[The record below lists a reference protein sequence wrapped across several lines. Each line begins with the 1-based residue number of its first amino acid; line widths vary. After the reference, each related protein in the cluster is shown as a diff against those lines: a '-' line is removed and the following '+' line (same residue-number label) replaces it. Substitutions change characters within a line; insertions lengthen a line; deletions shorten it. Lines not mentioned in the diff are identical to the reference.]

1 MKLELCSPTERYHQ
15 SHFTIL
21 NPPVSL
27 LNHHFPMVS
36 IVSRGHHQYLIRQF
50 VCQVTGHR
58 FWACGNGC
66 ARASH
71 PSRPA
76 APRLTFGFP
85 RWCESE
91 IPAGK
96 LT

>member
-36 IVSRGHHQYLIRQF
+36 IVSRGAPPVPNSA
-50 VCQVTGHR
+50 VCVPSHR
-58 FWACGNGC
+58 AQILGLWKWMCSCQPSVKACGS
-66 ARASH
+66 ASDIRF
-71 PSRPA
+71 SA
-76 APRLTFGFP
+76 VV
-85 RWCESE
+85 
-91 IPAGK
+91 
-96 LT
+96 